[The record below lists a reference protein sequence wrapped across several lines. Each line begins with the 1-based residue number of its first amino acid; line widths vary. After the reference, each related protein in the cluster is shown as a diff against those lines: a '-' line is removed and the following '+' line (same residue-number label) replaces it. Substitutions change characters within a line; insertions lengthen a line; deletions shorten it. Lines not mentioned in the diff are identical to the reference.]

1 MDALDGPRVVHVAP
15 VDLLLAPGPRR
26 RAAHG
31 GAEASQDHHG
41 WQGPLDLRD
50 RGGVAGV
57 HHARG
62 QSLPQL
68 PRAHCRAAGR
78 GRPQG
83 LCVARLRER
92 APGARGRGA
101 ARERNRLD
109 PVLRRPR
116 ASLPRARAA
125 RRAQGPAR
133 RLLRLQVMAVARL
146 VPPRDAGARAAPLHQ
161 SRGRDDAGG
170 GQDRRASPAARRAL
184 GGLRHDLRPLRQL
197 LHELAAQELRLHR
210 RVRVLP
216 PRAQAHRGHAARGQQ
231 GDRHGR
237 RHRVRQG
244 AHQAARACAVGAQD
258 RAHEDAAPG
267 AAVDAALAVGH
278 THGTALLRERRG
290 RRQRRRPHAEHAR
303 GHHGQVCHR
312 RRRLVR
318 RHPGCVA
325 YVQGHVRGTRLLQTV
340 GAQGVVGRLHG

>member
-1 MDALDGPRVVHVAP
+1 MDALDGPCVVHVAP

-62 QSLPQL
+62 QPFPQL
-68 PRAHCRAAGR
+68 PRAHCRAIGR

-101 ARERNRLD
+101 ACERNRLD

-116 ASLPRARAA
+116 VGLPRARAA
-125 RRAQGPAR
+125 RRAQEPAR

-146 VPPRDAGARAAPLHQ
+146 VPPRDAGARATPTPTPTPTPNPNPNPNRCT
-161 SRGRDDAGG
+161 SC
-170 GQDRRASPAARRAL
+170 ASPPISRAR
-184 GGLRHDLRPLRQL
+184 
-197 LHELAAQELRLHR
+197 
-210 RVRVLP
+210 
-216 PRAQAHRGHAARGQQ
+216 
-231 GDRHGR
+231 
-237 RHRVRQG
+237 
-244 AHQAARACAVGAQD
+244 
-258 RAHEDAAPG
+258 
-267 AAVDAALAVGH
+267 
-278 THGTALLRERRG
+278 
-290 RRQRRRPHAEHAR
+290 
-303 GHHGQVCHR
+303 
-312 RRRLVR
+312 
-318 RHPGCVA
+318 
-325 YVQGHVRGTRLLQTV
+325 
-340 GAQGVVGRLHG
+340 